1 MIFLTNDSMK
11 RFLLITLGVL
21 LALAPARAQAGLQID
36 SLFNGSLVPA
46 SRVTESVVSGRDLKS
61 YNLDYF
67 RSIRFKATEAEIDK
81 VTTWLEGD
89 ALTAVSK
96 EMDTEDGSLVY
107 ALLRFPADR
116 ERNKYVGYQVKEA
129 SGSKYVTV
137 VYLTGKATA
146 SDLRVIFKQR

>member
-46 SRVTESVVSGRDLKS
+46 SKVTESVVSGRDLKA

-107 ALLRFPADR
+107 ADR

-146 SDLRVIFKQR
+146 SDLRVIFKHR